1 MISVERRK
9 SMNTIV
15 LTANSPSIAYLCKK
29 DKRLA
34 KLISTIGDIT
44 YNTHSDDPYS
54 FIVHE
59 IIEQMLSIK
68 AGAKIYS
75 RFEDLCKGN
84 ITPDVVNS
92 LSIDQIRT
100 TGTSSNK
107 ATYIKEFTSA
117 VLSGKLNFEELNV
130 LTDKEVIKKLTSIK
144 GIGNWTAK
152 MYLIFVLDRQNILPI
167 EDAAFLQS
175 FCWLYKMNN
184 PTKNDIIKKCSKW
197 SPYSSIA
204 SRYLYRALDTGLTKQ
219 EFHLYK

>member
-1 MISVERRK
+1 MS
-9 SMNTIV
+9 TTT
-15 LTANSPSIAYLCKK
+15 LTSSSPPILYLCKK

-44 YNTHSDDPYS
+44 YSTHSDDPYS
-54 FIVHE
+54 FIIHE

-75 RFEDLCKGN
+75 RFEDLCEGT
-84 ITPDVVNS
+84 ISPDIVGALS
-92 LSIDQIRT
+92 LDQIRS

-107 ATYIKEFTSA
+107 AIYIKE
-117 VLSGKLNFEELNV
+117 
-130 LTDKEVIKKLTSIK
+130 LTSIK

-184 PTKNDIIKKCSKW
+184 PTKNEIIKNVQNGVHIHPLLQDTYTEHWIQDLQNKNFIYTNRRNK
-197 SPYSSIA
+197 YG
-204 SRYLYRALDTGLTKQ
+204 YR
-219 EFHLYK
+219 

>member
-1 MISVERRK
+1 MS
-9 SMNTIV
+9 TTT
-15 LTANSPSIAYLCKK
+15 LTPNSPSIAYLCKK

-34 KLISTIGDIT
+34 KLISTVGILT
-44 YNTHSDDPYS
+44 YATHSDNPYS

-84 ITPDVVNS
+84 ISPDIVDALS
-92 LSIDQIRT
+92 LDQIRS

-107 ATYIKEFTSA
+107 AIYIKEFTTA
-117 VLSGKLNFEELNV
+117 VLTGDLNFEK
-130 LTDKEVIKKLTSIK
+130 LTNLPDNEVIKKLTSIK

-152 MYLIFVLDRQNILPI
+152 MYLIFVLDRQNILPL

-175 FCWLYKMNN
+175 FCWLYKMDY
-184 PTKNDIIKKCSKW
+184 PTKNEIIKKCSKW

-204 SRYLYRALDTGLTKQ
+204 SRYLYRALDMGLTKQ
-219 EFHLYK
+219 EFHL